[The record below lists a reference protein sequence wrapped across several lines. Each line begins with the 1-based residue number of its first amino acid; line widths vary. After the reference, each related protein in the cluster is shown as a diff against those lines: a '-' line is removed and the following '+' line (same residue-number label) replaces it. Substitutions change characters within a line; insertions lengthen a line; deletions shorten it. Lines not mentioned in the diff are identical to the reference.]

1 MGTPAQKLQSPLDSV
16 DDIQKALEEKG
27 FDMSDVELSRYGAL
41 IRLITSSGSGSGEG
55 SSTGNE
61 GQPLNGLKL
70 DNVIFVSKSVQNI
83 AMKDI
88 PLNTCVSVK
97 LVQNITMKDISLNTY
112 ISTKSLKILNKD
124 ELIKYQY
131 PLLLNNA
138 YFMQKN
144 ILYEN
149 DLNITNNATILSKE
163 IIHVNIDNIIEQEE

>member
-1 MGTPAQKLQSPLDSV
+1 MGTLAQKLQYTLNSV

-41 IRLITSSGSGSGEG
+41 IRLITSSGSGSGG
-55 SSTGNE
+55 SSSTGNE

-83 AMKDI
+83 
-88 PLNTCVSVK
+88 
-97 LVQNITMKDISLNTY
+97 TMKDISLNAY
-112 ISTKSLKILNKD
+112 ISIKSVKILNKD

>member
-1 MGTPAQKLQSPLDSV
+1 MGTLAQKLQYTLNSV

-70 DNVIFVSKSVQNI
+70 DNAIFISKS
-83 AMKDI
+83 
-88 PLNTCVSVK
+88 
-97 LVQNITMKDISLNTY
+97 VQNITMKDISLNAY
-112 ISTKSLKILNKD
+112 ISIKSVKILNKD

>member
-1 MGTPAQKLQSPLDSV
+1 MGTLAQKLQYTLNSV

-70 DNVIFVSKSVQNI
+70 DNTILVSKS
-83 AMKDI
+83 
-88 PLNTCVSVK
+88 
-97 LVQNITMKDISLNTY
+97 VQNITMKDISLNTY
-112 ISTKSLKILNKD
+112 ISVKPVQILNTDK
-124 ELIKYQY
+124 LIKYQY
-131 PLLLNNA
+131 PLLLNNT

-144 ILYEN
+144 ILHEN

-163 IIHVNIDNIIEQEE
+163 IIHVNMDNIIEQEE